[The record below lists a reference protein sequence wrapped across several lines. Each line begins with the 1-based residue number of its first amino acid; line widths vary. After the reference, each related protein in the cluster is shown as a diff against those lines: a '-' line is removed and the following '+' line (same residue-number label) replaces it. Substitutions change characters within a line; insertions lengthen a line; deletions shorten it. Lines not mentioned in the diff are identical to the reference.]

1 MRRIILSLFATG
13 LLAACPGDSGVPPPS
28 PTTPLAGE
36 ATPTGGGGSGLSTLS
51 LGDPKIL
58 TVVKEQFIQT
68 FGDDSCSVPA
78 GADEVSDQWLRVGSG
93 LQCRQIAWTIGNSGG
108 SCEAG
113 CKDWPD
119 PTTEGEGEGATTEET
134 PTTEVPPP
142 PVEDLPVEDLPV
154 EDTPMEDTPM
164 EDTPMEDLPPV
175 DSCTASFATYTQ
187 STNEAIQAATC
198 DSLTLCKWDA
208 GKCVTCQSKL
218 IDGVGTCLDK
228 QVPEIV
234 PGTVSGTVPET
245 NRCENPD
252 DENLYNPPGG
262 FVAGVWRDHDSVC
275 TKRVRGGKCEALYWV
290 GVVGASS
297 VEACSVLPSW
307 CSVLDRGDIGQCK
320 R

>member
-78 GADEVSDQWLRVGSG
+78 GAVEVSDQWLRVGSG

-142 PVEDLPVEDLPV
+142 PVED
-154 EDTPMEDTPM
+154 
-164 EDTPMEDLPPV
+164 
-175 DSCTASFATYTQ
+175 
-187 STNEAIQAATC
+187 AA
-198 DSLTLCKWDA
+198 
-208 GKCVTCQSKL
+208 
-218 IDGVGTCLDK
+218 
-228 QVPEIV
+228 
-234 PGTVSGTVPET
+234 
-245 NRCENPD
+245 
-252 DENLYNPPGG
+252 
-262 FVAGVWRDHDSVC
+262 
-275 TKRVRGGKCEALYWV
+275 RGGPARGGHARGGHAHGGHAHGGHAHGGPAASGLMHGFLRDIYPIYERGNTSGDLRLFNPLQV
-290 GVVGASS
+290 GCW
-297 VEACSVLPSW
+297 EMCNLPIE
-307 CSVLDRGDIGQCK
+307 VD
-320 R
+320 

>member
-78 GADEVSDQWLRVGSG
+78 GADVVSDVPNILVGDG
-93 LQCRQIAWTIGNSGG
+93 VRCRQIAWTIGNSGG
-108 SCEAG
+108 SCM
-113 CKDWPD
+113 KDCSDEP
-119 PTTEGEGEGATTEET
+119 ATADTM
-134 PTTEVPPP
+134 VPPP
-142 PVEDLPVEDLPV
+142 GVVTPVVVTPVVVTLPVEDPPFVFTPV
-154 EDTPMEDTPM
+154 EDPSVVDPSVVVTPQV
-164 EDTPMEDLPPV
+164 DL
-175 DSCTASFATYTQ
+175 CTAAFATYTQ
-187 STNEAIQAATC
+187 STNEVIQAATC
-198 DSLTLCKWDA
+198 ESLTLCRWNA
-208 GKCVTCQSKL
+208 GECITCESEDRQ
-218 IDGVGTCLDK
+218 GVRVCK
-228 QVPEIV
+228 AQQPE
-234 PGTVSGTVPET
+234 PEQEPEPEPEPEQEQEQEPEP
-245 NRCENPD
+245 NRCEN
-252 DENLYNPPGG
+252 LYDPPGG

-290 GVVGASS
+290 GVVRVSS
-297 VEACSVLPSW
+297 VEGCSVPPSW
-307 CSVLDRGDIGQCK
+307 CSVLDRGDSGQCK